1 MTENLFLHIR
11 SPKLRILPG
20 EADELVNE
28 GMYGKACAQYLQ
40 SNLAHRGYSIPV
52 VVCED
57 WGWWVE
63 VKGLDFTCGIGV
75 YGLQIDDSE
84 DLDLCV
90 TVLTPKGKK
99 WNWKKLRSIDTSAE
113 VDRLHDAIRNIFE
126 DDVDV
131 TIVGESP
138 DFPLGCPI
146 DRPQHLDEPSDAP

>member
-1 MTENLFLHIR
+1 MTSNPFLHIR

-20 EADELVNE
+20 EDDELVNE

-40 SNLAHRGYSIPV
+40 SNLASRGYSMPSI
-52 VVCED
+52 VCED

-63 VKGLDFTCGIGV
+63 VKGLDFAGGIGV
-75 YGLQIDDSE
+75 YGLQIGDSD

-99 WNWKKLRSIDTSAE
+99 WNWTKLQAIDTSAE
-113 VDRLHDAIRNIFE
+113 VDRLHDAIRSIFE

-131 TIVGESP
+131 TIVCESP
-138 DFPLGCPI
+138 DFPLG
-146 DRPQHLDEPSDAP
+146 

>member
-1 MTENLFLHIR
+1 MAAFVRKAKPQESQMTASPFLHIR

-20 EADELVNE
+20 EDDELVNE

-40 SNLAHRGYSIPV
+40 SNLANRGYSIPF

-75 YGLQIDDSE
+75 YGLQIDDSD

-90 TVLTPKGKK
+90 TVLTPKGRK
-99 WNWKKLRSIDTSAE
+99 WNWTKLRSIDTSAE
-113 VDRLHDAIRNIFE
+113 VDRLHDAIRSIFE

-131 TIVGESP
+131 TIVCESS
-138 DFPLGCPI
+138 DFPLG
-146 DRPQHLDEPSDAP
+146 

>member
-1 MTENLFLHIR
+1 MTANPFLHIR
-11 SPKLRILPG
+11 SAKLRILPG
-20 EADELVNE
+20 EDDELVNE

-40 SNLAHRGYSIPV
+40 TSLAGRGYSVPF

-57 WGWWVE
+57 WGWWVD

-75 YGLQIDDSE
+75 YGIQIDDSG

-99 WNWKKLRSIDTSAE
+99 WSWTKLRSIDTSAE
-113 VDRLHDAIRNIFE
+113 VDKLHETIRSIFE

-131 TIVGESP
+131 TIVCESP
-138 DFPLGCPI
+138 DFPL
-146 DRPQHLDEPSDAP
+146 E

>member
-1 MTENLFLHIR
+1 MTENPFLHIR
-11 SPKLRILPG
+11 STKLRILQG
-20 EADELVNE
+20 EDDELVNE

-40 SNLAHRGYSIPV
+40 SNLASRGYSIPF

-63 VKGLDFTCGIGV
+63 VKGLDFTCSIGV
-75 YGLQIDDSE
+75 YGIQIDDSD

-99 WNWKKLRSIDTSAE
+99 WSWKKLRSIDTSAE
-113 VDRLHDAIRNIFE
+113 VEKLHETIRSIFQ

-131 TIVGESP
+131 TIVCESP
-138 DFPLGCPI
+138 DFPLG
-146 DRPQHLDEPSDAP
+146 